1 MSKNERGFGVEHRIY
16 CLKRALCTKTD
27 QVQSNKVSF
36 VKLQFS
42 HRGFFNLEFI
52 FLSSINQGQRYLY
65 VLSTSD
71 GFNCSAMDVPS
82 LSVILKPFI
91 IHNLIKL
98 DVCKH
103 SVVLAAAA
111 KITNIWE
118 YNVDHFV
125 TDLLRRTR
133 SRSSKISIKKRSDH
147 PQISPDET
155 DN

>member
-16 CLKRALCTKTD
+16 CLKRSLCTKTD

-52 FLSSINQGQRYLY
+52 FLSSINQGQRYY

-111 KITNIWE
+111 KITNI
-118 YNVDHFV
+118 
-125 TDLLRRTR
+125 
-133 SRSSKISIKKRSDH
+133 
-147 PQISPDET
+147 
-155 DN
+155 